1 MYFIIKLNII
11 GINLLVKK
19 LRMIKLEEIC
29 KYFFLKNLE
38 KFILNLNIIR
48 FYDINNF
55 IFNIII
61 SITKNY
67 P

>member
-1 MYFIIKLNII
+1 
-11 GINLLVKK
+11 
-19 LRMIKLEEIC
+19 MIKLEEIC